1 MRIHSLL
8 LGLVV
13 ALAVG
18 ACGGGSSSSTSS
30 STGSST
36 STSGTGSSTSS
47 SSSGSSSST
56 TSTGTTTAVISG
68 VAAIG
73 APLMGATVRAVD
85 ANGASVNM
93 INAQG
98 ATVSSGQTSTAD
110 GSYKLTLVTPA
121 TGVLAVPLL
130 IEAAGVDGSGRPV
143 VLHSTLQSATLP
155 LVANITP
162 LTDAVVGMVLG
173 TSPQTVFASAPSVTS
188 TIALLG
194 STTAVTT
201 ASTAIKTIITP
212 VLTDAKVTTLNLF
225 QDSTFVANKTGVDA
239 VLEALQVQMVPATSG
254 HYVVQISN
262 KFLVPGTV
270 EVTLDL
276 ATARSLLAAGNSS
289 LTSAITSTLATATSG
304 IKLNLP
310 NLANLD
316 GLGTALN
323 ALIAQGTATATT
335 FQSTPMVTN
344 ETGQSGRS
352 KAALAALLA
361 GYASNNTQF
370 GRFQV
375 NGCVDDPIAATGCKR
390 LSVSTLVLNGTGQPV
405 QTFTDTA
412 VYATATTPNWT
423 LSGNGRQ
430 SDVRVMPVAQLALN
444 ADGSLPSGNL
454 PSNGIQVLARSQDGA
469 NPPSQLLQSVS
480 LQVPSGFSTL
490 FSYCGELE
498 LCLDATGSTTPSAT
512 GELSDS
518 LIQSL
523 SPGWVGSVDGVT
535 GAKYVATVTLSAT
548 SAESYNIYLPG
559 NVPSSMPTA
568 AFPVPDA
575 ALSAASLAAG
585 FKLSWQTWATAN
597 PNQRVF
603 HVRVIAHSSPLG
615 ISDYDVA
622 NPLATS
628 LTLPAIAST
637 GAYEVWLYATNS
649 LGQNFYSKLTVP
661 AGS

>member
-1 MRIHSLL
+1 M
-8 LGLVV
+8 
-13 ALAVG
+13 
-18 ACGGGSSSSTSS
+18 
-30 STGSST
+30 
-36 STSGTGSSTSS
+36 
-47 SSSGSSSST
+47 
-56 TSTGTTTAVISG
+56 ISG

-85 ANGASVNM
+85 ANGATVNM

-143 VLHSTLQSATLP
+143 VLHSTLSSATLP

-201 ASTAIKTIITP
+201 ASTAVKTIITP
-212 VLTDAKVTTLNLF
+212 VLTDAKITTVTTLSLF
-225 QDSTFVANKTGVDA
+225 QDSTFVANKTGLDA
-239 VLEALQVQMVPATSG
+239 VLEALQVQIVPAPSG
-254 HYVVQISN
+254 HYVAQISN
-262 KFLVPGTV
+262 KFLAPGTV

-276 ATARSLLAAGNSS
+276 ASARSLLAAGNSS
-289 LTSAITSTLATATSG
+289 LTGAITSTLAVVSSG
-304 IKLNLP
+304 IKLSLP
-310 NLANLD
+310 NVASLD

-335 FQSTPMVTN
+335 FQATPMLAN
-344 ETGQSGRS
+344 EIGQSGRS

-361 GYASNNTQF
+361 GYASNNTQL

-390 LSVSTLVLNGTGQPV
+390 LSVSTLVLNGAGQPV

-412 VYATATTPNWT
+412 VYATTTTPNWT

-430 SDVRVMPVAQLALN
+430 SDVRVTPVAQLALN
-444 ADGSLPSGNL
+444 ADGSVPSGNL
-454 PSNGIQVLARSQDGA
+454 PSNGIQVLARSQDSST
-469 NPPSQLLQSVS
+469 PPNQLLQSVS
-480 LQVPSGFSTL
+480 LQVPSGFSTY

-498 LCLDATGSTTPSAT
+498 LCLNATGSTAPSAT
-512 GELSDS
+512 GALSDS

-535 GAKYVATVTLSAT
+535 GAKYIATVTLSAT
-548 SAESYNIYLPG
+548 SVESYSVYLPG

-575 ALSAASLAAG
+575 ALSAKSLAAG
-585 FKLSWQTWATAN
+585 FKLSWQTWAAAN

-603 HVRVIAHSSPLG
+603 HVRVIAHSTPLA

-622 NPLATS
+622 NPLAAS

-649 LGQNFYSKLTVP
+649 LGQNFYSKLAVP